1 MGSQREHHQ
10 VERRSTQRR
19 TGFYSS
25 PSEQQQQQERGS
37 NPLPTT
43 REPASSHAGPPRGGD
58 GDSLPKQAVNAPSA
72 SRTRE
77 TNAGRPQMKDVIAE
91 HEESPPS
98 IQKESSTTATTME
111 QGKPPGGS
119 SSSHKRKI
127 VAVAKEEHP
136 VATPPQKELER
147 LMGGDDNKA
156 GSTTAAAAMEATSDG
171 GAMMQ
176 AKEEA
181 MAASEHPQKRE
192 RPVTELHYERR
203 GTQKRVSANASAN
216 VNKVINKR
224 ESETMTTE
232 AATQQPPPERE
243 AATRKKATLVTT
255 EAACFEGDDGA
266 PTNSSGQVAP
276 LVAATSQKLGLVSS
290 DEHPPPDEKD
300 VARKNETL
308 LFTEGQL
315 KGTKSQSSNEAME
328 VGLEK
333 KDRTALG
340 LGPDEKRHP
349 PPREPQLEE
358 LATIESGT
366 NVSVGVLGVLSEKF
380 IAASHDDKV
389 AAQKKGGS
397 VASDFV
403 VEKRDHTVISDAL
416 PEKVLSQNREAFI
429 TAGGE
434 SQAEKGAKRRRES
447 NALDQPLLEE
457 GLSQMRESNVA
468 MMKHSTQRTESSSV
482 AMTMEPVPSVRGSN
496 QVNLEISE
504 PRIRRGFSPKRGG
517 MPPGDSH
524 SSRNQGI
531 TKESEPAWPETAP
544 QRYTRRRAMAAM
556 AQAVEGGGAAAV
568 PENPAIWQNNRGT
581 TFGAAQIEREQQQQ
595 QQSSTPVFHPGRLP
609 PFVTPVSSN
618 FGSLSRPPVR
628 SVVDRRDS
636 NSKSHDGPGLLGAA
650 PPHIII
656 NSQRERRYDSVVG
669 PSSDPTMV
677 ARNRLSRG
685 PMFINKERGSR
696 NPSEF
701 ANLAPHSS
709 GGPNNNNNGPG
720 MPWEEHM
727 KGDSRSRNNR

>member
-1 MGSQREHHQ
+1 MGLQREHHQ
-10 VERRSTQRR
+10 VERRSSQRR

-25 PSEQQQQQERGS
+25 PSEQQQQERGS

-77 TNAGRPQMKDVIAE
+77 TNAGRPQKKDIISE

-98 IQKESSTTATTME
+98 TQKESSTTAMTME

-147 LMGGDDNKA
+147 LMGDDDNKA
-156 GSTTAAAAMEATSDG
+156 GSTTAAAAAAMEATSDG

-181 MAASEHPQKRE
+181 MAASEHLQKRE

-203 GTQKRVSANASAN
+203 ATQKRVSANASAN

-224 ESETMTTE
+224 ESETTTTE
-232 AATQQPPPERE
+232 AAIQQPPPERE
-243 AATRKKATLVTT
+243 ATTRKKATLGTT
-255 EAACFEGDDGA
+255 EAACFEGDDGV
-266 PTNSSGQVAP
+266 PTNSSSQVTSS
-276 LVAATSQKLGLVSS
+276 VAATSQKLGLVSS
-290 DEHPPPDEKD
+290 DEHPPDEKD

-308 LFTEGQL
+308 LVTEGQL
-315 KGTKSQSSNEAME
+315 KGTKSQSSDEAME

-333 KDRTALG
+333 DHTALG

-349 PPREPQLEE
+349 QPREPQLEE

-366 NVSVGVLGVLSEKF
+366 NVGVGVLGVLSEKF

-397 VASDFV
+397 VVSDFV

-416 PEKVLSQNREAFI
+416 PEKVLGQNREAFS

-496 QVNLEISE
+496 QVNLEILE
-504 PRIRRGFSPKRGG
+504 PRIRRGG

-531 TKESEPAWPETAP
+531 TKESEAAWPETMP

-568 PENPAIWQNNRGT
+568 PENPPIWQNNRGT

-595 QQSSTPVFHPGRLP
+595 QQSSTPVFHTGRLP

-628 SVVDRRDS
+628 SVVDRRDT

-685 PMFINKERGSR
+685 GPMFINKERGSR
-696 NPSEF
+696 NPSDF

-709 GGPNNNNNGPG
+709 GGPNNNNGPG

>member
-1 MGSQREHHQ
+1 MGSHCEHYQ
-10 VERRSTQRR
+10 VERRSSQRR

-43 REPASSHAGPPRGGD
+43 REPASSHAGPSRGGD

-77 TNAGRPQMKDVIAE
+77 TNAGRPQKKDIIAE
-91 HEESPPS
+91 HEEPPPS
-98 IQKESSTTATTME
+98 NQKESSTTAMTME
-111 QGKPPGGS
+111 QGKHSGGS
-119 SSSHKRKI
+119 SSSHKRKFA
-127 VAVAKEEHP
+127 AVAKEEHP

-156 GSTTAAAAMEATSDG
+156 GSTTAAVAAMEAMSDG

-181 MAASEHPQKRE
+181 MAASEQPQKRE

-203 GTQKRVSANASAN
+203 ATQKRISANI
-216 VNKVINKR
+216 NKVNNKR
-224 ESETMTTE
+224 ESELMTTE
-232 AATQQPPPERE
+232 AATQQPARERE
-243 AATRKKATLVTT
+243 AATCNKATLVTT
-255 EAACFEGDDGA
+255 EAACFEGDDGV
-266 PTNSSGQVAP
+266 PMNSSGQVAP
-276 LVAATSQKLGLVSS
+276 LVAATSQKLDLASS
-290 DEHPPPDEKD
+290 DDHPPLDEKD

-308 LFTEGQL
+308 LVTEGQL
-315 KGTKSQSSNEAME
+315 KSTKLQSVNEATE

-340 LGPDEKRHP
+340 LGPDGKRHP
-349 PPREPQLEE
+349 PSREPQLEE

-366 NVSVGVLGVLSEKF
+366 NVGVGVLGVLSEKF
-380 IAASHDDKV
+380 TDASQDNKV

-403 VEKRDHTVISDAL
+403 VEKRDHAVISDAL
-416 PEKVLSQNREAFI
+416 PEKVSSQNREAFI
-429 TAGGE
+429 AADVE
-434 SQAEKGAKRRRES
+434 SQVEKGAKRRRES

-468 MMKHSTQRTESSSV
+468 MMKHSTQRTESSSA

-496 QVNLEISE
+496 QVNLEILE
-504 PRIRRGFSPKRGG
+504 PRIRRAFSPKRGG
-517 MPPGDSH
+517 MTPGDSH
-524 SSRNQGI
+524 SSRMQGI
-531 TKESEPAWPETAP
+531 TKESDAAWPETAP
-544 QRYTRRRAMAAM
+544 QRYTRRRAMAVM
-556 AQAVEGGGAAAV
+556 AQAGEGGGAAAI

-581 TFGAAQIEREQQQQ
+581 NFGGSQIEREQQ

-628 SVVDRRDS
+628 LVVDRRDS

-696 NPSEF
+696 NPSDF
-701 ANLAPHSS
+701 ANLAPHSA

-727 KGDSRSRNNR
+727 KGDSRSRSNR